1 MLLVLFTTKRA
12 FCKVL
17 FFSLQMSMC
26 CLATLCVVIVGSDP
40 LPSFFLRTVSRGR
53 RCHSGKDADK
63 KEREGVW
70 GGGGGTSKPQKS
82 PLRISGND

>member
-1 MLLVLFTTKRA
+1 MLHSCASCFIYNKTGVLQSA
-12 FCKVL
+12 F
-17 FFSLQMSMC
+17 FFLQMSMC

-63 KEREGVW
+63 KEREEVW
-70 GGGGGTSKPQKS
+70 GRGGILQSHKNP
-82 PLRISGND
+82 R